1 MSGGPQV
8 KQLKLIF
15 KIRNSRQLIQNTY
28 NIRKY
33 EGNLIIK
40 IKFNR
45 FIKCQVDKSDNQD
58 YFFIN
63 KIQIQSGQVEHKS
76 TGHRERITEIGSKTQ
91 MLLHN

>member
-15 KIRNSRQLIQNTY
+15 KIKIRNSRQLIQNTY

-45 FIKCQVDKSDNQD
+45 FIKCQV
-58 YFFIN
+58 
-63 KIQIQSGQVEHKS
+63 EHKS

>member
-8 KQLKLIF
+8 KQLKLIV
-15 KIRNSRQLIQNTY
+15 KIRNSRPLIQNTY

-45 FIKCQVDKSDNQD
+45 FIKCQV
-58 YFFIN
+58 
-63 KIQIQSGQVEHKS
+63 EHKS

>member
-33 EGNLIIK
+33 EGNLIVIIK

-45 FIKCQVDKSDNQD
+45 FIKC
-58 YFFIN
+58 
-63 KIQIQSGQVEHKS
+63 QVEHKS